1 MPKISNMI
9 GTVVNTTAVV
19 IGSCI
24 GLGLKKSIPE
34 SYKNIFF
41 QTTGLITL
49 ALGFAMVASMKHL
62 IVVIFSMVIGT
73 FFGTWCKIE
82 ERIERLGEVL
92 KNRFNIH
99 GERFSEGLITA
110 FLMFCVGSMTILG
123 AIEEGLGKSSD
134 LLITKSVLDGFSS
147 IILSSVFGIGV
158 LLSALPL
165 FLFQAAITLLA
176 MQVAPFFTSE
186 MIECLTSVGGI
197 MMIGLGL
204 NILEI
209 KKIPVSNMLPALLFV
224 CLFMFAFQNINV

>member
-1 MPKISNMI
+1 MI

-24 GLGLKKSIPE
+24 GLGLKKNIPE

-158 LLSALPL
+158 LL
-165 FLFQAAITLLA
+165 
-176 MQVAPFFTSE
+176 
-186 MIECLTSVGGI
+186 
-197 MMIGLGL
+197 
-204 NILEI
+204 
-209 KKIPVSNMLPALLFV
+209 
-224 CLFMFAFQNINV
+224 

>member
-1 MPKISNMI
+1 MI

-24 GLGLKKSIPE
+24 GLGFKKSIPE

-41 QTTGLITL
+41 QTIGLITL
-49 ALGFAMVASMKHL
+49 AMGFTMVASMKHL
-62 IVVIFSMVIGT
+62 IVVIFSIVIGT
-73 FFGTWCKIE
+73 FLGACCKIE

-92 KNRFNIH
+92 KNRFKIH

-134 LLITKSVLDGFSS
+134 LLITKSILDGFSS

-176 MQVAPFFTSE
+176 MQVAPFFTLE
-186 MIECLTSVGGI
+186 MIESLTSVGGI

-209 KKIPVSNMLPALLFV
+209 KKIPVSNMLPALLIV
-224 CLFMFAFQNINV
+224 CLFMFFFQNINL

>member
-1 MPKISNMI
+1 MI

-24 GLGLKKSIPE
+24 GLGFKKSIPE

-41 QTTGLITL
+41 QTIGLITL
-49 ALGFAMVASMKHL
+49 AMGFTMVASMKHL
-62 IVVIFSMVIGT
+62 IVVIFSIVIGT
-73 FFGTWCKIE
+73 FLGACCKIE

-92 KNRFNIH
+92 KNRFKIH

-134 LLITKSVLDGFSS
+134 LLITKSILDGFSS

-176 MQVAPFFTSE
+176 MQVAPFFTLE
-186 MIECLTSVGGI
+186 MIESLTSVGGI

-209 KKIPVSNMLPALLFV
+209 KKIPVSNMLPALLIV
-224 CLFMFAFQNINV
+224 CLFMYVFQNINL